1 MKLNSRLFI
10 SLVFALLLINIL
22 SAQEIKVKVGEVKD
36 SRTTGEFFAELE
48 VQLIFI
54 GDILENAKSL
64 KCILNT
70 AVDET
75 ERDLIKDSERVSE
88 FTDIDADSPGRTTIP
103 VKLKNPSR
111 KSMTVKEIS
120 GEVEIYNPKKDANS
134 IVTVKNF
141 AKSSGKELSEK
152 VLKDS
157 DIHVSVLTADQYQ
170 EISEKKKA
178 DVDTS
183 GLLGQMIN
191 ALAGMFGNMSS
202 TNPNNII
209 LKVVDVN
216 SNIIDIEF
224 LDQSGKKI
232 PHWGKMNMDD
242 IVIYDFENK
251 LPENAQLR
259 FYLRTDKSLKVI
271 PFVIKDIDLP

>member
-1 MKLNSRLFI
+1 MKLNAGLFIPFI
-10 SLVFALLLINIL
+10 SLLLIFNIL
-22 SAQEIKVKVGEVKD
+22 NAQEVKVKVGEVKD

-48 VQLIFI
+48 IQLIFI

-70 AVDET
+70 ATDET
-75 ERDLIKDSERVSE
+75 ERDLIKDSERISE
-88 FTDIDADSPGRTTIP
+88 FTDVDEETPGRANVA

-141 AKSSGKELSEK
+141 SKSAGKELQDQA
-152 VLKDS
+152 LKAS
-157 DIHVSVLTADQYQ
+157 GIHISVLTADQYQ
-170 EISEKKKA
+170 EISDQKKA

-191 ALAGMFGNMSS
+191 AMAGMFGNMSS

-209 LKVVDVN
+209 LKIVDLN
-216 SNIIDIEF
+216 SKIIDIEF
-224 LDQSGKKI
+224 LDPTGKKI

-271 PFVIKDIDLP
+271 PFVVKDIDLP